1 CYGSETGIVDVNLI
15 DDTYTVP
22 FNWTIY
28 NAQDDTVVKSG
39 TDADNTGIHLFAGRY
54 YVEITQ
60 VDSPFCANV
69 SYFNISQSDSP
80 LTIDSKVSKSISCTD
95 PGEITVTASGGY
107 GFYEFKLVDKVTGG
121 IIQDWSTQNVFIS
134 ISEGTY

>member
-1 CYGSETGIVDVNLI
+1 
-15 DDTYTVP
+15 
-22 FNWTIY
+22 
-28 NAQDDTVVKSG
+28 
-39 TDADNTGIHLFAGRY
+39 LFAGRY

-80 LTIDSKVSKSISCTD
+80 LTIDAKVSKSISCTD

-121 IIQDWSTQNVFIS
+121 IIQDWSTQNVFTS
-134 ISEGTY
+134 ISEGIYDIFVRDDKGCDQVSQELTLHQPVQITADA